1 MRLLVLLLSL
11 LQAGVAGH
19 CAPAPVD
26 TLHLN
31 YKDSGQFGHY
41 FSYCFDP
48 LARPA
53 TGTRAMALWQA
64 GSYARIPLA
73 NGVLQG
79 GYRQDRLWLRVVV
92 VNTLPQRTHFVWSLY
107 QFVDS
112 ATLYVQPEGRG
123 PLRAAGGASSRVV
136 AAGRPFPARAIC
148 LPFWLDT
155 HARAAL
161 YLRVEN
167 HTGAWCL
174 PTDLSTTEG
183 FLSYETTYLAY
194 KHWVWLLGLY
204 VGSALFNLV
213 LFALLRDRIHLW
225 YGAYVMC
232 ITWFLL
238 MEDSVDALLLPQPVY
253 GLGWRLGQF
262 SLLLLALAVGLR
274 ILAGFVRLRQGWP
287 RLHALGQWLSAV
299 GAGYALAYPALYAVI
314 WRSGHTTGA
323 LAALNA
329 GRVGLLWALLLGG
342 AALLGWVLARG
353 RAPQRQLAVLYAGT
367 YAFLLFGAAE
377 SLLNYS
383 GLVYEHLVEPN
394 SLAWGLALELLS
406 LSVLLTWRFRQAQ
419 RRNGLLRQSRFRE
432 REAAGLHLITAQEA
446 EREALAREVHDA
458 LAPGL
463 TALHLAWQGRQVRHA
478 LAEAAPVLAETHLQ
492 TETLLRQLRHDVR
505 ALSQV
510 LLPAGPGEQPPLP
523 EAVAVLVET
532 LALTDTGPRVSSHC
546 DPAAAAVPMPVQ
558 LASYRIVAEL
568 LHNALRHA
576 HARHVHLEVRRLPAS
591 LRLSVEDD
599 GHGFDPQAPPPHRGG
614 LGLRGVQARAG
625 YLRGTVLVSSR
636 PGQGTVVTVEL
647 PI

>member
-1 MRLLVLLLSL
+1 MV
-11 LQAGVAGH
+11 GH

-31 YKDSGQFGHY
+31 YEDSGQFGHY

-53 TGTRAMALWQA
+53 TGARATALWAA
-64 GSYARIPLA
+64 GRYARIPLA

-79 GYRQDRLWLRVVV
+79 GYRQDRLWLRVAV

-112 ATLYVQPEGRG
+112 ATLYIQPEGQG

-136 AAGRPFPARAIC
+136 AADRPFPARAVC
-148 LPFWLDT
+148 LPFWLDA
-155 HARAAL
+155 HARAVL

-174 PTDLSTTEG
+174 PTDMSTTEG
-183 FLSYETTYLAY
+183 FLRFETTYFAY
-194 KHWVWLLGLY
+194 KHWAWLLGLY
-204 VGSALFNLV
+204 MGSALFNLV
-213 LFALLRDRIHLW
+213 FYALLRDRIHLW
-225 YGAYVMC
+225 YAAYVVC

-238 MEDSVDALLLPQPVY
+238 MEDSVDALLLPQSVY
-253 GLGWRLGQF
+253 GLSWQLGQF
-262 SLLLLALAVGLR
+262 SLLLLALAAELR
-274 ILAGFVRLRQGWP
+274 ILAGFVRLRRGWP
-287 RLHALGQWLSAV
+287 RLHTLGQWLSAV
-299 GAGYALAYPALYAVI
+299 GAGYALAYPALYALA
-314 WRSGHTTGA
+314 WRSGHAATA
-323 LAALNA
+323 LAMLNT
-329 GRVGLLWALLLGG
+329 GRLVLLWALLLGG
-342 AALLGWVLARG
+342 AALLAMVLAQG
-353 RAPQRQLAVLYAGT
+353 RASQRRLATLYAST

-377 SLLNYS
+377 LLLDYS
-383 GLVYEHLVEPN
+383 GLVYVHLVEPN
-394 SLAWGLALELLS
+394 SLAWSLALELLS

-419 RRNGLLRQSRFRE
+419 RRNGTLRQSRFRE

-446 EREALAREVHDA
+446 EREALARELHDA

-478 LAEAAPVLAETHLQ
+478 LAEAAPVLAETHQQ
-492 TETLLRQLRHDVR
+492 TEALLRQLRHDVR

-523 EAVAVLVET
+523 EALNLLVET
-532 LALTDTGPRVSSHC
+532 LSLADAGPRVSSYC
-546 DPAAAAVPMPVQ
+546 DPAAADVPIPVQ
-558 LASYRIVAEL
+558 LAAYRIVAEL

-576 HARHVHLEVRRLPAS
+576 HARHVNLEVRRLPAS

-599 GHGFDPQAPPPHRGG
+599 GRGFDPQAPPPQRGG

-625 YLRGTVLVSSR
+625 YLRGAVLVSSR